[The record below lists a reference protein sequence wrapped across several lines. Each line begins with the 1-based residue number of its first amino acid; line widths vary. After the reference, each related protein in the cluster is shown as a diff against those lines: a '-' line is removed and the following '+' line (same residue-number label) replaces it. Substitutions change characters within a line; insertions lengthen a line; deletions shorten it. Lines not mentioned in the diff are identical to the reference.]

1 MAARVREPI
10 QVYLSTA
17 ERASLDRVAAELG
30 VSRSEVLR
38 RGLEAMSEP
47 QKAGDAALA
56 DLVRRG
62 ILHPPLRSTKGLLPL
77 RDRKPIMSFEELMA
91 DLEEARADREIP
103 G

>member
-1 MAARVREPI
+1 MARVREPI

-17 ERASLDRVAAELG
+17 ERERLNRVAGRLG

-38 RGLEAMSEP
+38 RGLEEIAER
-47 QKAGDAALA
+47 DREAALE

-62 ILHPPLRSTKGLLPL
+62 ILKPANGTYQPIPESER
-77 RDRKPIMSFEELMA
+77 RPIMSFEELMA

-103 G
+103 R